1 MEKITK
7 KNSIFF
13 REEWIAKYIEEG
25 LKLPNRRLSYK
36 YSLGEQ
42 LEILY
47 EIKKEN
53 KQKKLV
59 TKK

>member
-7 KNSIFF
+7 KNSILF

-25 LKLPNRRLSYK
+25 LKLPTRRLSYK
-36 YSLGEQ
+36 YSLEEQ

-53 KQKKLV
+53 KEKKLG